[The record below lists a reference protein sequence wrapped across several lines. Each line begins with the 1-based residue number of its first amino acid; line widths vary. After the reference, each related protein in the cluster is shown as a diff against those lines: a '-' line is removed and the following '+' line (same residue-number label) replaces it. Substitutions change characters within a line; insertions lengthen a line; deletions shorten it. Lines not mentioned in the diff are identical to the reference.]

1 MRAFE
6 FLDKFDTLD
15 ASTMV
20 IDKGLGY
27 SYVEKYV
34 ETILTLSSMVGEP
47 VFYVMIKLFNK
58 RMKSMNHMTSDHIP
72 VEHYLNLQTNRE
84 KLMNTLMKLTV

>member
-20 IDKGLGY
+20 IDKGLSY
-27 SYVEKYV
+27 SYVEDMLKVCGNYFNFIKYGWGTSILCDEKIVQEKNEVYESTQV
-34 ETILTLSSMVGEP
+34 EGICHGSLCGKADPLKVSM
-47 VFYVMIKLFNK
+47 LF
-58 RMKSMNHMTSDHIP
+58 
-72 VEHYLNLQTNRE
+72 
-84 KLMNTLMKLTV
+84 

>member
-27 SYVEKYV
+27 SYVEDMLKVCGNY
-34 ETILTLSSMVGEP
+34 
-47 VFYVMIKLFNK
+47 FNFIK
-58 RMKSMNHMTSDHIP
+58 
-72 VEHYLNLQTNRE
+72 
-84 KLMNTLMKLTV
+84 